1 MGIKDYCSGLQEML
15 TTRFGLR
22 ITILLHARGLTI
34 RGNSDDKVQ
43 IVTIGSADEVRG
55 YYFLSMLYKSYG
67 WY

>member
-1 MGIKDYCSGLQEML
+1 ML
-15 TTRFGLR
+15 TTRFSLC
-22 ITILLHARGLTI
+22 ITILRIDSEGTFLLYLRGLTI

-55 YYFLSMLYKSYG
+55 YHFLSMLYKSYR

>member
-1 MGIKDYCSGLQEML
+1 ML

-43 IVTIGSADEVRG
+43 IVTIGSASEVRG